1 MVEWAI
7 SPWGGVAYLDLRG
20 EEELTFSE
28 AERLL
33 EAVQLSCSNQQR
45 SLIIIDA
52 RGLDFLPGP
61 VEVLV
66 VGVEAH
72 AQAHD
77 VRVKVRRDEP
87 PV

>member
-1 MVEWAI
+1 MAEWVI
-7 SPWGGVAYLDLRG
+7 SAWSGVAYLDLRG
-20 EEELTFSE
+20 EEFTFSE
-28 AERLL
+28 AERLF
-33 EAVQLSCSNQQR
+33 EAAEFYYESHQL

-66 VGVEAH
+66 VGVEAQ
-72 AQAHD
+72 AQTHD
-77 VRVKVRRDEP
+77 VRVKVRRDET